1 MIPDFQS
8 IMLPLLKITGD
19 KKEHT
24 IQEVRDLLAKNFSL
38 SEEERSKILSKSKQK
53 MFDNRVGWARTYLKK
68 AELLVYEPKGYFKI
82 TDRGLK
88 VLQEKPSKINVK
100 YLKRFPELL
109 EFIKPSI
116 KIDHLK
122 DKEIQLILEKKT
134 PEDLLEIGYEKYQEK
149 LFSDLLEKIKQCS
162 PEYFERL
169 VVELLVGMGY
179 GGSFEDA
186 GEAIGKSGDE
196 GIDGIIKEDKLG
208 LDVIYVQAKKWT
220 KSPISRPEIQKFAG
234 ALLGKKAKKGVFI
247 TTSTFSVGAIDYAKN
262 VENKI
267 ILIDGKQLT
276 RYMIE
281 NGIGVSETASYK
293 INKID
298 LDYFTEE

>member
-1 MIPDFQS
+1 MIPDYQS

-24 IQEVRDLLAKNFSL
+24 LQEVRDSLAKYFRL
-38 SEEERSKILSKSKQK
+38 TEEERSKLLSKSKQK

-68 AELLVYEPKGYFKI
+68 AELLIYEPKGYFKI
-82 TDRGLK
+82 TERGLK
-88 VLQEKPSKINVK
+88 VLEEKPSKINVK
-100 YLKRFPELL
+100 YLKRFPEILD
-109 EFIKPSI
+109 FIKPS
-116 KIDHLK
+116 KKVEHPK
-122 DKEIQLILEKKT
+122 DKEIELILEKRT
-134 PEDLLEIGYEKYQEK
+134 PEDLLEIGYEKFQGK
-149 LFSDLLEKIKQCS
+149 LLSDLLEKIKQCS
-162 PEYFERL
+162 PEFFERL

-186 GEAIGKSGDE
+186 GKAIGKIGDE

-208 LDVIYVQAKKWT
+208 LDVIYLQAKKWT
-220 KSPISRPEIQKFAG
+220 NPVSRPEIQKFAG

-247 TTSTFSVGAIDYAKN
+247 TTSTFSESAIMYAKN

-267 ILIDGKQLT
+267 ILIDGEQLT

-281 NGIGVSETASYK
+281 NGIGVSEAASYK

>member
-8 IMLPLLKITGD
+8 IMLPLLEITGD

-24 IQEVRDLLAKNFSL
+24 IQEVRDLLAKHFHL
-38 SEEERSKILSKSKQK
+38 TEEERSELLSKSKQQR
-53 MFDNRVGWARTYLKK
+53 FHNRVGWARTYLGKGG
-68 AELLVYEPKGYFKI
+68 LLEYGKVGSFMI

-88 VLQEKPSKINVK
+88 VLQEKPSKIDVK

-109 EFIKPSI
+109 KFIKPLKKGK
-116 KIDHLK
+116 KIK
-122 DKEIQLILEKKT
+122 DKEIELLLEEKT

-149 LFSDLLEKIKQCS
+149 LLSDLLEKVKQCT
-162 PEYFERL
+162 PDFFERL
-169 VVELLVGMGY
+169 VVELLVNMGY

-186 GEAIGKSGDE
+186 GKAIGKSGDE

-208 LDVIYVQAKKWT
+208 LDVIYIQAKRWT
-220 KSPISRPEIQKFAG
+220 NPVSRPDIQKFAG

-247 TTSTFSVGAIDYAKN
+247 TTSTFSESAIEYARN

-267 ILIDGKQLT
+267 ILIDGEQLT
-276 RYMIE
+276 KYMVE

-293 INKID
+293 INNID

>member
-24 IQEVRDLLAKNFSL
+24 IQEVNNLLTKNFKL
-38 SEEERSKILSKSKQK
+38 TEEERAKLLSKSRQK
-53 MFDNRVGWARTYLKK
+53 MFNNRVGWARTYLKK
-68 AELLVYEPKGYFKI
+68 AELIAYKPKGYFKI

-88 VLQEKPSKINVK
+88 VLEEKPSKINVK
-100 YLKRFPELL
+100 YLKRFPEIL
-109 EFIKPSI
+109 EFIKPPKKEK
-116 KIDHLK
+116 KIK
-122 DKEIQLILEKKT
+122 DKEVELLLEEKT
-134 PEDLLEIGYEKYQEK
+134 PEDLLVIGYEKFQEK
-149 LFSDLLEKIKQCS
+149 LLSDLLEKITQCS
-162 PEYFERL
+162 PEFFERL

-186 GEAIGKSGDE
+186 GKAIGKSGDE
-196 GIDGIIKEDKLG
+196 GIDGIIKEDRLG
-208 LDVIYVQAKKWT
+208 LDVIYIQAKRWT
-220 KSPISRPEIQKFAG
+220 NPIGRPEIQKFAG
-234 ALLGKKAKKGVFI
+234 ALLGKKAKRGIFI
-247 TTSTFSVGAIDYAKN
+247 TNSTFSEKAIKYARN

-267 ILIDGKQLT
+267 ILIDGEQLT
-276 RYMIE
+276 KYMVE
-281 NGIGVSETASYK
+281 NGIGVSETASYS

>member
-24 IQEVRDLLAKNFSL
+24 IQELRDLLAKYFNL
-38 SEEERSKILSKSKQK
+38 TEEERSELLSKSKQQR
-53 MFDNRVGWARTYLKK
+53 FNNRVGWARTYLGKGG
-68 AELLVYEPKGYFKI
+68 LLEYGKVGSFMI

-88 VLQEKPSKINVK
+88 VLQEKPSKIDVK

-109 EFIKPSI
+109 KFIKPS
-116 KIDHLK
+116 KKGKKTK
-122 DKEIQLILEKKT
+122 DKEIELLLEEKT

-149 LFSDLLEKIKQCS
+149 LLSDLLEKVKQCNS
-162 PEYFERL
+162 NFFERL
-169 VVELLVGMGY
+169 VVELLVNMGY

-186 GEAIGKSGDE
+186 GKAIGKSGDE

-208 LDVIYVQAKKWT
+208 LDAIYIQAKRW
-220 KSPISRPEIQKFAG
+220 SNPVSRPDIQKFAG

-247 TTSTFSVGAIDYAKN
+247 TTSMFSESAIEYARN
-262 VENKI
+262 IENKI
-267 ILIDGKQLT
+267 ILIDGEQLT
-276 RYMIE
+276 KYMVD
-281 NGIGVSETASYK
+281 NGVGVSEITSYK
-293 INKID
+293 IKKID

>member
-24 IQEVRDLLAKNFSL
+24 LQEVRDSLAKYFKL
-38 SEEERSKILSKSKQK
+38 TEEERSKLLSKSKQK
-53 MFDNRVGWARTYLKK
+53 MFANKVGWARTYLKK
-68 AELLVYEPKGYFKI
+68 AGLLKYCGVGSFII
-82 TDRGLK
+82 TEQGLK
-88 VLQEKPSKINVK
+88 VLQEKPLKINVK

-109 EFIKPSI
+109 EFIKPSKKEK
-116 KIDHLK
+116 KIK
-122 DKEIQLILEKKT
+122 DKGIELLLEEKT
-134 PEDLLEIGYEKYQEK
+134 PEDLLEIGYEKVQEK
-149 LFSDLLEKIKQCS
+149 LFSDLLERIKQCP
-162 PEYFERL
+162 PEFFERL

-186 GEAIGKSGDE
+186 GKAIGKSGDG

-208 LDVIYVQAKKWT
+208 LDVIYVQAKKWST
-220 KSPISRPEIQKFAG
+220 NPVGSPEIQKFAG

-247 TTSTFSVGAIDYAKN
+247 TTSKFTEGAITYARN
-262 VENKI
+262 IENKI
-267 ILIDGKQLT
+267 ILIDGEQLT
-276 RYMIE
+276 KYMVE
-281 NGIGVSETASYK
+281 NGIGVSETASYS

>member
-8 IMLPLLKITGD
+8 IMLPLLKIAGD

-24 IQEVRDLLAKNFSL
+24 IQEVRDLLAKKFNL
-38 SEEERSKILSKSKQK
+38 SEEERSKILFKSKQK
-53 MFDNRVGWARTYLKK
+53 MFANRVGWARTYLKK

-88 VLQEKPSKINVK
+88 VLQEKPSKINIK

-109 EFIKPSI
+109 EFIKPPK
-116 KIDHLK
+116 KIVHPK
-122 DKEIQLILEKKT
+122 DKDIELILEKKT
-134 PEDLLEIGYEKYQEK
+134 PEDLLEIGYKKLQEK
-149 LFSDLLEKIKQCS
+149 LLSDLLEKITQCS
-162 PEYFERL
+162 PEFFERL

-186 GEAIGKSGDE
+186 GKAIGKSGDE

-208 LDVIYVQAKKWT
+208 LDVIYIQAKKWT

-234 ALLGKKAKKGVFI
+234 ALLGKKAKKGVFM
-247 TTSTFSVGAIDYAKN
+247 TTSTFSVGAINYAKN

-293 INKID
+293 VNKID

>member
-24 IQEVRDLLAKNFSL
+24 IQEVRDLLAKYFNL
-38 SEEERSKILSKSKQK
+38 TEEERSELLSKSKQQR
-53 MFDNRVGWARTYLKK
+53 FNNRVGWARTYLGKGG
-68 AELLVYEPKGYFKI
+68 LLEYGKVGSFMI

-88 VLQEKPSKINVK
+88 VLQEKPSKIDVK

-109 EFIKPSI
+109 KFIKPS
-116 KIDHLK
+116 KKGKKTK
-122 DKEIQLILEKKT
+122 DNEIELLLEEKT

-149 LFSDLLEKIKQCS
+149 LLSDLLEKVKQCN
-162 PEYFERL
+162 PNFFERI
-169 VVELLVGMGY
+169 VVELLVNMGY

-186 GEAIGKSGDE
+186 GKAIGKSGDE

-208 LDVIYVQAKKWT
+208 LDAIYIQAKRWT
-220 KSPISRPEIQKFAG
+220 NPVSRPDIQKFAG

-247 TTSTFSVGAIDYAKN
+247 TTSMFSESAIEYARN
-262 VENKI
+262 IENKI
-267 ILIDGKQLT
+267 ILIDGEQLT
-276 RYMIE
+276 KYMVD
-281 NGIGVSETASYK
+281 NGVGVSEITSYK
-293 INKID
+293 IKKID

>member
-8 IMLPLLKITGD
+8 IMLPLLEIAGD

-24 IQEVRDLLAKNFSL
+24 IQEARDSLAKYFRL
-38 SEEERSKILSKSKQK
+38 TEEERSKLLSKSKQK
-53 MFDNRVGWARTYLKK
+53 MFANRVGWARTYLKK
-68 AELLVYEPKGYFKI
+68 AGLLKYCGVGSFII
-82 TDRGLK
+82 TEQGLK

-100 YLKRFPELL
+100 YLKRFPEIL
-109 EFIKPSI
+109 EFIKPSK
-116 KIDHLK
+116 KIDQLK
-122 DKEIQLILEKKT
+122 DKQAESILEEKT

-149 LFSDLLEKIKQCS
+149 LLSDLLERIKQCS
-162 PEYFERL
+162 PEFFERL

-186 GEAIGKSGDE
+186 GKAIGKIGDE

-208 LDVIYVQAKKWT
+208 LDVIYLQAKKWT
-220 KSPISRPEIQKFAG
+220 NPVSRPEIQKFAG

-247 TTSTFSVGAIDYAKN
+247 TTSTFSEGAVEYAKN

-267 ILIDGKQLT
+267 ILIDGEQLT

-281 NGIGVSETASYK
+281 NRIGVSETASYS

>member
-8 IMLPLLKITGD
+8 IMLPLLEITGD

-24 IQEVRDLLAKNFSL
+24 IQEVRDLLAKKFNL
-38 SEEERSKILSKSKQK
+38 SEEERSKILFKSKQK
-53 MFDNRVGWARTYLKK
+53 MFANRVGWARTYLKK

-88 VLQEKPSKINVK
+88 VLQEKPSKINIK

-109 EFIKPSI
+109 EFIKPPK
-116 KIDHLK
+116 KIVHPK
-122 DKEIQLILEKKT
+122 DKDIELILEKKT
-134 PEDLLEIGYEKYQEK
+134 PEDLLEIGYKKLQEK
-149 LFSDLLEKIKQCS
+149 LLSDLLEKITQCS
-162 PEYFERL
+162 PEFFERL

-186 GEAIGKSGDE
+186 GKAIGKSGDE

-208 LDVIYVQAKKWT
+208 LDVIYIQAKKWT

-234 ALLGKKAKKGVFI
+234 ALLGKKAKKGVFM
-247 TTSTFSVGAIDYAKN
+247 TTSTFSVGAINYAKN

-293 INKID
+293 VNKID